1 MDTHQAASEPSD
13 VTQEDADLAAE
24 SGLAIEG
31 IAGLTIQRRRCGKGF
46 IYLDAAGRRI
56 RAEKELV
63 RIASLAIPPAYQAV
77 RIAANPSAHL
87 QAIGRDAA
95 GRWQHRYHDAWQQV
109 REARKVDRLETLLQ
123 VLPRLRAAV
132 RRDMARRSLD
142 RSKALACAVAILD
155 ETHIRVGSEPYL
167 GTSGARGAATLL
179 KRQSVLG
186 RSRVLLCF
194 RGKGGTRFRC
204 TVLHASLARA
214 LSRIATLPG
223 RRLLQY
229 RGGDGAVHSVRAPD
243 INDYLRDISGAPVTA
258 KDLRMLAANALA
270 AEAFA
275 GMQPEDSETARRRQ
289 ITAVMRKVSEALG
302 NTPAVTRK
310 SYVHARVVD
319 AFAAGSLP
327 PLLKASRTGPRR
339 KRSEALLQRLLA
351 PQPHGPAH
359 T

>member
-1 MDTHQAASEPSD
+1 MDSHDAAGNPPEPAA
-13 VTQEDADLAAE
+13 QEDTELAVI

-31 IAGLTIQRRRCGKGF
+31 IAGLTIRRRRHGKGF
-46 IYLDAAGRRI
+46 VYLDEAGRRV
-56 RAEKELV
+56 RAEKELS

-77 RIAANPSAHL
+77 RIAANPSSHL

-95 GRWQHRYHDAWQQV
+95 GRWQHRYHDSWAAV
-109 REARKVDRLETLLQ
+109 REARKVDRLATLLQ
-123 VLPRLRAAV
+123 ALPRLRAAV
-132 RRDMARRSLD
+132 RRDMAHRALD

-167 GTSGARGAATLL
+167 STSGARGAATLL

-186 RSRVLLCF
+186 RSRILLCF

-204 TVLHASLARA
+204 TVVHASLVRA

-229 RGGDGAVHSVRAPD
+229 RDDDGTVHPVRAPD
-243 INDYLRDISGAPVTA
+243 INAYLREITGAPVTA

-275 GMQPEDSETARRRQ
+275 AMQPEESETARRRQ
-289 ITAVMRKVSEALG
+289 ITAVMRSVSEHLG

-319 AFAAGSLP
+319 AFAAGDLP

-351 PQPHGPAH
+351 M
-359 T
+359 